1 MDLVSLSKLIT
12 VFGKTIE
19 MLSTELVHILSQT
32 NHLISLLPR
41 MRKSKSNGIY
51 FTVSTSVCCRPRRAV
66 RFLYRIPFS

>member
-32 NHLISLLPR
+32 NHLSLLPR